1 MASESAETAESP
13 YPFVITL
20 PGVYAPQHDTRLLM
34 VALDREHVAAGSDV
48 LDLGTGSGAL
58 AVRAAQLGGRVTA
71 VDIARCAVATT
82 RLNALLHRQ
91 RITVRHSDL
100 ASALQDR
107 RYDLI
112 LCNPP
117 YVPAPHARVPTH
129 GSSRAWDAGFD
140 GRAVVDRV
148 CDGAPAALHTAGVL
162 LMVHSGLCDPAAT
175 LRRLSR
181 GGLKATVSA
190 RARVPLGPVL
200 LSRQSWLQE
209 RHLMKA
215 NDSCEEL
222 VVIRAERP

>member
-1 MASESAETAESP
+1 MAFDSVGTAESSD
-13 YPFVITL
+13 PFLVIP

-34 VALDREHVAAGSDV
+34 AALARERIAAGADV

-82 RLNALLHRQ
+82 RLNALLHHQ
-91 RITVRHSDL
+91 RITVRRSDL
-100 ASALQDR
+100 ASAMQER
-107 RYDLI
+107 TYDLI

-117 YVPAPHARVPTH
+117 YVPAPHARVPTR

-148 CDGAPAALHTAGVL
+148 CDGAPAALRRAGVL

-175 LRRLSR
+175 VRRLSR
-181 GGLKATVSA
+181 GGLEAKVSA
-190 RARVPLGPVL
+190 RTRVPFGPVL
-200 LSRQSWLQE
+200 LSRLGWL
-209 RHLMKA
+209 RARDLVKA